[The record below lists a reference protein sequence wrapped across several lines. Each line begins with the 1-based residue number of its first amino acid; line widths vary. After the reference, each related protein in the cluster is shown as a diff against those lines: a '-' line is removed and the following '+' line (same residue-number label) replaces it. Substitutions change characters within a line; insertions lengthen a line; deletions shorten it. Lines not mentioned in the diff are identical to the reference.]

1 MKNRELERYLSNK
14 KKEHDNL
21 CRKLFKYV
29 EKNYRI
35 IDDKIIELESGES
48 TYAIEIIDEVELF
61 FGVDSQTSFQIV
73 QKWVFARLPK
83 NKWQDVY
90 KTRITFFSQVVQ
102 AEGRTIRATWTPE
115 MVQDIHAFH
124 NIDAGAELAAILAA
138 EIGEEIDRQIIN
150 DLRQINGIENITP
163 YRQD

>member
-14 KKEHDNL
+14 KKEHKNL

-29 EKNYRI
+29 ERNYRI

-73 QKWVFARLPK
+73 QKWVFTRLPK
-83 NKWQDVY
+83 NKWKEVY
-90 KTRITFFSQVVQ
+90 KNRITWYSQVVQ
-102 AEGRTIRATWTPE
+102 AEARTIRATWTPE

-124 NIDAGAELAAILAA
+124 NINVEAELAAILAA
-138 EIGEEIDRQIIN
+138 EIWGEIDRQIIN
-150 DLRQINGIENITP
+150 DLIQINGNENFTP
-163 YRQD
+163 YRKD